1 MQRTKERTVWSIL
14 LAAVL
19 VISLAGYLIY
29 VQRQFYDE
37 STQNLLE
44 TYEQVDKTFTMF
56 AQRNWNVLG
65 EWGKTLERDETST
78 ERYQNLKQFN
88 EEKEQP
94 FALFYL
100 DLDKFKPVNDTY
112 GHDMGDRPA
121 FESRGGPSAG
131 LHPEHR
137 PCVPDWRRFRP
148 ALLKQDRTAD
158 ICRPT
163 RAVPGRWAASRTEA
177 SAWSIS

>member
-1 MQRTKERTVWSIL
+1 MQRSKERTVWSIL
-14 LAAVL
+14 LAVIL

-65 EWGKTLERDETST
+65 ERDETSA
-78 ERYQNLKQFN
+78 ERYKNLKQFD

-112 GHDMGDRPA
+112 GHDMGDR
-121 FESRGGPSAG
+121 
-131 LHPEHR
+131 
-137 PCVPDWRRFRP
+137 
-148 ALLKQDRTAD
+148 LLKAVADRLRGCIRSTDLAF
-158 ICRPT
+158 
-163 RAVPGRWAASRTEA
+163 RTGGVFDPRR
-177 SAWSIS
+177 

>member
-1 MQRTKERTVWSIL
+1 MQRSKERTVWSIL
-14 LAAVL
+14 LAVIL
-19 VISLAGYLIY
+19 VVSLGGYLVY
-29 VQRQFYDE
+29 VRRQFYHE

-56 AQRNWNVLG
+56 TQRNWNVLG

-112 GHDMGDRPA
+112 GHDMGDQ
-121 FESRGGPSAG
+121 
-131 LHPEHR
+131 
-137 PCVPDWRRFRP
+137 
-148 ALLKQDRTAD
+148 LLKAVADRLRGC
-158 ICRPT
+158 I
-163 RAVPGRWAASRTEA
+163 
-177 SAWSIS
+177 WSTDLAFRIGGVFDPRR

>member
-1 MQRTKERTVWSIL
+1 MWKRKKRWTAAALL
-14 LAAVL
+14 LAMVVVTGL
-19 VISLAGYLIY
+19 CWYIMYIR
-29 VQRQFYDE
+29 QQFYDE
-37 STQNLLE
+37 GTRNLLE

-78 ERYQNLKQFN
+78 ERYKNLKQFN

-112 GHDMGDRPA
+112 GHDMGDQ
-121 FESRGGPSAG
+121 
-131 LHPEHR
+131 
-137 PCVPDWRRFRP
+137 
-148 ALLKQDRTAD
+148 LLKAVADRLRGCIRSTDLAF
-158 ICRPT
+158 R
-163 RAVPGRWAASRTEA
+163 
-177 SAWSIS
+177 ISGVFDPRR

>member
-1 MQRTKERTVWSIL
+1 MQRSKERTVWSIL
-14 LAAVL
+14 LAVIL
-19 VISLAGYLIY
+19 VVSLGGYLVY
-29 VQRQFYDE
+29 VQRQFYHE

-78 ERYQNLKQFN
+78 ERYKNLKQFN

-112 GHDMGDRPA
+112 GHDMGDQ
-121 FESRGGPSAG
+121 
-131 LHPEHR
+131 
-137 PCVPDWRRFRP
+137 
-148 ALLKQDRTAD
+148 LLKAVADRLRGCIRSTDLAFRIGGVFD
-158 ICRPT
+158 PR
-163 RAVPGRWAASRTEA
+163 R
-177 SAWSIS
+177 